1 MFREEKNWAS
11 PGGRGGGPEAEQ
23 VNGRHGE
30 AKARAGEGRSGGCPE
45 FHKVMLRGVEKNT
58 PLCLPGNSSR
68 TGRSPG
74 DLCEDF
80 RHMKLLEALTS
91 TVLNTQ
97 KNGPREYPEQQGQG
111 QGQGRSHENL
121 G

>member
-11 PGGRGGGPEAEQ
+11 PAGRGGPGGRTGDWKTRGGQGPS
-23 VNGRHGE
+23 
-30 AKARAGEGRSGGCPE
+30 GEGRRGGCPE
-45 FHKVMLRGVEKNT
+45 SHKVMLRGVEKNT

-80 RHMKLLEALTS
+80 RHMKLLEVLTS

-97 KNGPREYPEQQGQG
+97 KNCPREYPEQQGQG
-111 QGQGRSHENL
+111 QGCSHENL